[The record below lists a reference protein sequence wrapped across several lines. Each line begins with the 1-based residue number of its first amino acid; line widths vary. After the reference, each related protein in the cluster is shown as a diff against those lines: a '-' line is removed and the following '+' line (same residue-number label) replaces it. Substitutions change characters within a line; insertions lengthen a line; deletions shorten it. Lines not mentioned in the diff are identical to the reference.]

1 MGNSLRDTLQ
11 ILRAMLV
18 NDSTVK
24 KLVGNEVRMEHIL
37 DVENGTVRFPCIIF
51 ALAEGGRSSYDSAHQ
66 RFVMD
71 LYAYS
76 KGSSDNAMAIY
87 DAAYNV
93 LQAARMTTTNVD
105 MKGYV
110 REVERPSAMYNS
122 ALQAFTV
129 RGEWLGLT
137 AG

>member
-11 ILRAMLV
+11 ILRSMLID
-18 NDSTVK
+18 DSTVQG
-24 KLVGNEVRMEHIL
+24 LVGNEVRMEHIL

-51 ALAEGGRSSYDSAHQ
+51 ALAEGGRSSYDRAHQ

-76 KGSSDNAMAIY
+76 KGSSDNAMKIY
-87 DAAYNV
+87 DAAYNA
-93 LQAARMTTTNVD
+93 LQSSRMTTSNVD
-105 MKGYV
+105 MKGWV
-110 REVERPSAMYNS
+110 REIERPSAMYNS

-129 RGEWLGLT
+129 RGEWLALT